1 MLAIA
6 LGGAALALVVIA
18 GAYTYRKLSTEV
30 VTCEGC
36 GTDIVDPDKTT
47 ICTVCDTPL
56 FEEGEDYMQYGAE
69 KSSDSGAETNTTNT
83 ERGTGTETER
93 IEL

>member
-18 GAYTYRKLSTEV
+18 GAYTYRNLSTEV
-30 VTCEGC
+30 VTCDGC

-47 ICTVCDTPL
+47 VCTVCDTPL
-56 FEEGEDYMQYGAE
+56 FEEGEDYMQYGAGG
-69 KSSDSGAETNTTNT
+69 SSSSGTETNATNT
-83 ERGTGTETER
+83 ETGTETER